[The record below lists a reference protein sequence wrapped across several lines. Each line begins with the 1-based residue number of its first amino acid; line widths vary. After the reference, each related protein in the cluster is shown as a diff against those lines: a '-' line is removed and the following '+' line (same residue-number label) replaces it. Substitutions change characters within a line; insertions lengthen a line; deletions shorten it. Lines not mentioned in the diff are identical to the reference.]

1 MIKCFI
7 AIPLTYVVGR
17 LFLWPFGTSK
27 KIRFSGVFPKKRKN
41 RGIGLV
47 RGEGLIASILMS
59 G

>member
-7 AIPLTYVVGR
+7 AIPLIYVVGW
-17 LFLWPFGTSK
+17 LLLLPCGSSK